1 MARQTYN
8 QEAVDL
14 NLNSSRFSLIICVCV
29 CVCAA
34 TGVIYYDYNISG
46 QAVHTD
52 VPLSLFNTLNAVQF
66 ISAVQIQ

>member
-8 QEAVDL
+8 QEVVDL

-29 CVCAA
+29 CAA
-34 TGVIYYDYNISG
+34 TGVIYNDYNISG

-66 ISAVQIQ
+66 ISAAQIQ